1 MNNKKL
7 ISLFVIS
14 FILPLALALLVLKL
28 DWVPDNTVNNGK
40 FLTPEVKLSDWANID
55 PKPWSIGLLADENC
69 TDICLAHRDEVKN
82 LYLALGKNQNKV
94 DLVLL
99 GEQSPAVEGFKNHPV
114 ASDNLK
120 PEVLYLIDQMGLIVF
135 YYPLVSDQ
143 HSNQLT
149 GKGLI
154 KDLKKLLNYARS
166 S

>member
-28 DWVPDNTVNNGK
+28 DWLPGNTVNNGK
-40 FLTPEVKLSDWANID
+40 FLTPEVKLSEWASID
-55 PKPWSIGLLADENC
+55 PKLWSIGLVAGEKC
-69 TDICLAHRDEVKN
+69 TDICSAYRDQVKN
-82 LYLALGKNQNKV
+82 IYIALGKNQNKV
-94 DLVLL
+94 GLVLL
-99 GEQSPAVEGFKNHPV
+99 GEKIPAVEGFKNYAV
-114 ASDNLK
+114 ANDNLK
-120 PEVLYLIDQMGLIVF
+120 PEVLYVIDHMGLIVF
-135 YYPLVSDQ
+135 YYPLVSDL

-166 S
+166 A

>member
-7 ISLFVIS
+7 ISLFVIC

-28 DWVPDNTVNNGK
+28 DWLPGKTVNNGK
-40 FLTPEVKLSDWANID
+40 FLTPEVKLSEWAKID
-55 PKPWSIGLLADENC
+55 PKPWSIGLLAGEKC
-69 TDICLAHRDEVKN
+69 TDVCLAHRDEVKN
-82 LYLALGKNQNKV
+82 LYLALGKNKNKV

-99 GEQSPAVEGFKNHPV
+99 GGQHTAVEGFKNYAV
-114 ASDNLK
+114 ASDSLQ
-120 PEVLYLIDQMGLIVF
+120 PEVLYLIDHRGLIVF
-135 YYPLVSDQ
+135 YYPLVSDL

-154 KDLKKLLNYARS
+154 KDLKKLLNYSRS

>member
-7 ISLFVIS
+7 ISLFVLS
-14 FILPLALALLVLKL
+14 FILPLALAILVLKL
-28 DWVPDNTVNNGK
+28 GWLPGKTVNNGK
-40 FLTPEVKLSDWANID
+40 FLTPEVKLSEWANID
-55 PKPWSIGLLADENC
+55 PKPWSIGLLASETCPDS
-69 TDICLAHRDEVKN
+69 CLAHRDEVKN
-82 LYLALGKNQNKV
+82 LYIALGKKQNKV

-99 GEQSPAVEGFKNHPV
+99 GEQSPAVEGFKNYPA

-120 PEVLYLIDQMGLIVF
+120 PEVLYLIDHMGLVVF
-135 YYPLVSDQ
+135 YYPLVSDM

-149 GKGLI
+149 AKGLI

>member
-28 DWVPDNTVNNGK
+28 DWIPDKTVNNGK
-40 FLTPEVKLSDWANID
+40 FLTPEVKLSDWAKID
-55 PKPWSIGLLADENC
+55 PKVWSIALLAGENC
-69 TDICLAHRDEVKN
+69 TEICLAHRDQVKN
-82 LYLALGKNQNKV
+82 LYLALGKSQNKV

-99 GEQSPAVEGFKNHPV
+99 GEQSPAVEGFKNYAV
-114 ASDNLK
+114 ADDSLK

-135 YYPLVSDQ
+135 YYPLVSDL

-154 KDLKKLLNYARS
+154 KDLKKLLNYSRS

>member
-7 ISLFVIS
+7 ISLFVLS

-28 DWVPDNTVNNGK
+28 DWLPGKTVNNGK
-40 FLTPEVKLSDWANID
+40 FLTPEVKLSEWANID
-55 PKPWSIGLLADENC
+55 PKPWSIGLLASEEC
-69 TDICLAHRDEVKN
+69 PDICLAHRDEVKN

-99 GEQSPAVEGFKNHPV
+99 GEQSPAVEGFKNYPV
-114 ASDNLK
+114 ASDNLQQ
-120 PEVLYLIDQMGLIVF
+120 EVLYLIDHMGLIVF
-135 YYPLVSDQ
+135 YYPLVSDL

-149 GKGLI
+149 SKGLI
-154 KDLKKLLNYARS
+154 KDLKKLLNYSRS